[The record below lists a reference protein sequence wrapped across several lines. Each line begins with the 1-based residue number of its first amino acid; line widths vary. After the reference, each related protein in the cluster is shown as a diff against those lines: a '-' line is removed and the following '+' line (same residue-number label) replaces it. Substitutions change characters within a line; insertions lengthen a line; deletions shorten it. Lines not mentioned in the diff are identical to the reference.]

1 MPFIVDF
8 PIKNGD
14 FPIAMLVY
22 RRVYLILEMMVQH
35 DSYSSRRPEEVN
47 LQVLGQVGTNTS
59 AEAIE
64 QHRLELKLTQ
74 GISSYG
80 SANLI

>member
-1 MPFIVDF
+1 
-8 PIKNGD
+8 
-14 FPIAMLVY
+14 
-22 RRVYLILEMMVQH
+22 MMVQH